1 VSYVLA
7 CLDAR
12 QAALALQYRRQA
24 LGGARDSRQW
34 SSVETEEAPEAQDHL
49 LGVVLLYCNVYSSF
63 IRNCQNLEATK
74 KPSVGECI
82 KCSTFRPW

>member
-12 QAALALQYRRQA
+12 QAALMLQYRRQA

-34 SSVETEEAPEAQDHL
+34 SSVETEEAPEAQDQL
-49 LGVVLLYCNVYSSF
+49 LGV
-63 IRNCQNLEATK
+63 Q
-74 KPSVGECI
+74 
-82 KCSTFRPW
+82 